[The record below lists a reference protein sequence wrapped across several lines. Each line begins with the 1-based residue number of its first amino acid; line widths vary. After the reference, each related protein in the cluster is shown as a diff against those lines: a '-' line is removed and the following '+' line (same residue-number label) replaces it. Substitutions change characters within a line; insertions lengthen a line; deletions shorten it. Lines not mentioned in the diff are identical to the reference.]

1 MSKYILAGA
10 SELGKNS
17 VEIIEKFNFGS
28 NIVGYMDNDYSKI
41 GKNICSRNIFSI
53 VQTEKLFADKTIQG
67 VIISTSMSDDYK
79 HSIKK
84 QLEQHGIK
92 YWFIPPI
99 NYLTEECKK
108 ASCMEDII
116 FDENNMEY
124 INVVQIMTVD
134 QCNMNC
140 SGCSHFSCLVDK
152 EKEYDKDKFKQ
163 DLIRLK
169 EVIKGVGVF
178 SFVGGE
184 PLLHS
189 NLIQMILDIKDIFK
203 EATISIITNG
213 LLLNNMSE
221 EFWKTVEDN
230 DVFLDVTYYPAMKK
244 MDDVHRVLDY
254 KSVRYK
260 IWPERTV
267 FMKRLNPKGD
277 SDAKTTWDFCRER
290 SCVTMRDG
298 KIATCYMP
306 ITIDYFNEHFGTKI
320 DMLDSIVDLYN
331 PKLTGKELVKKMTSY
346 QNACR
351 YCHEDVPREWS
362 RCSKPNDAVME
373 DWI

>member
-1 MSKYILAGA
+1 MNKYILVGA

-17 VEIIEKFNFGS
+17 MKIIEEFNFGI
-28 NIVGYMDNDYSKI
+28 NILGYMDNDYSKV
-41 GKNICSRNIFSI
+41 GKNLCSKNIFSI
-53 VQTEKLFADKTIQG
+53 VQTEKLFLDKKIQG
-67 VIISTSMSDDYK
+67 VIIPISMSDHYK
-79 HSIKK
+79 HSIKN

-92 YWFIPPI
+92 YWFMPPI
-99 NYLTEECKK
+99 NYLNKECKK
-108 ASCMEDII
+108 ATCIEDIL

-152 EKEYDKDKFKQ
+152 KKEYDKGQFKK

-184 PLLHS
+184 PLLHD
-189 NLIQMILDIKDIFK
+189 NLTEMISDIKDVFE
-203 EATISIITNG
+203 EATITIITNG
-213 LLLNNMSE
+213 LLLNNMTE
-221 EFWKTVEDN
+221 KFWKSVKEN
-230 DVFLDVTYYPAMKK
+230 DVFLDVTYYPAMKR
-244 MDDVHRVLDY
+244 MDEVHKVLDS

-260 IWPERTV
+260 IWPERTI
-267 FMKRLNPKGD
+267 FMNRLNPKGD
-277 SDAKTTWDFCRER
+277 SDPKTTWDFCRER

-306 ITIDYFNEHFGTKI
+306 ITIDYFNEHFGAEI

-331 PKLTGKELVKKMTSY
+331 LKLTGKELVKKMTSY

-351 YCHEDVPREWS
+351 YCHEDVPRKWA
-362 RCSKPNDAVME
+362 RCEKPSDAAIE
-373 DWI
+373 DWM

>member
-1 MSKYILAGA
+1 MNKYILVGA

-17 VEIIEKFNFGS
+17 VQIIEEFNFGI
-28 NIVGYMDNDYSKI
+28 NILGYMDNDYSKV
-41 GKNICSRNIFSI
+41 GKNLCSKNIFSI
-53 VQTEKLFADKTIQG
+53 VQTEKLFLDKKIQG
-67 VIISTSMSDDYK
+67 VIIPISMSDHYK

-92 YWFIPPI
+92 YWFMPPI
-99 NYLTEECKK
+99 NYLNEECKK
-108 ASCMEDII
+108 ATCIEDIL

-152 EKEYDKDKFKQ
+152 EKGYDKGQFKQ

-184 PLLHS
+184 PLLHKD
-189 NLIQMILDIKDIFK
+189 LTEMISDIKNIF
-203 EATISIITNG
+203 EESEITIITNG
-213 LLLNNMSE
+213 LLLNNMNE
-221 EFWKTVEDN
+221 KFWKSVEDN
-230 DVFLDVTYYPAMKK
+230 DVFLDITYYPAMKK
-244 MDDVHRVLDY
+244 MDDVHKNLES

-260 IWPERTV
+260 IWPERTI

-277 SDAKTTWDFCRER
+277 SNPQTTWDFCRER

-306 ITIDYFNEHFGTKI
+306 ITIDYFNTHFGTKI

-351 YCHEDVPREWS
+351 YCHEDVPREWA
-362 RCSKPNDAVME
+362 RCAKPNDAVME

>member
-1 MSKYILAGA
+1 MSKYILVGA

-17 VEIIEKFNFGS
+17 TEIIEKFNFGS

-41 GKNICSRNIFSI
+41 GKNLCSRNIFSI
-53 VQTEKLFADKTIQG
+53 VQTEKLFIDKKING
-67 VIISTSMSDDYK
+67 VIIPLSMSDHYK
-79 HSIKK
+79 HSIKN

-92 YWFIPPI
+92 YWFMPPI
-99 NYLTEECKK
+99 NYLAEVCKK
-108 ASCMEDII
+108 ATSIEDIV

-152 EKEYDKDKFKQ
+152 KKEYDKDQFKQ

-169 EVIKGVGVF
+169 EVIKGVGIF

-184 PLLHS
+184 PLLHD
-189 NLIQMILDIKDIFK
+189 NLTEMISDIKDIFE
-203 EATISIITNG
+203 EATITIITNG
-213 LLLNNMSE
+213 LLLNNMTE
-221 EFWKTVEDN
+221 KFWKSVKEN
-230 DVFLDVTYYPAMKK
+230 DVFLDVTYYPAMKR
-244 MDDVHRVLDY
+244 MDEVHKVLDS
-254 KSVRYK
+254 KSIRYK
-260 IWPERTV
+260 IWPERTI
-267 FMKRLNPKGD
+267 FMNRLNPKGD
-277 SDAKTTWDFCRER
+277 SDPKTTWDFCRER

-306 ITIDYFNEHFGTKI
+306 ITIDYFNEHFGTEI

-351 YCHEDVPREWS
+351 YCHEDVPRKWS
-362 RCSKPNDAVME
+362 RCEKPSDAAIE
-373 DWI
+373 DWM

>member
-1 MSKYILAGA
+1 MNKYILVGA

-17 VEIIEKFNFGS
+17 MKIIEEFNFGI
-28 NIVGYMDNDYSKI
+28 NILGYMDNDYSKV
-41 GKNICSRNIFSI
+41 GKNLCSKNIFSI
-53 VQTEKLFADKTIQG
+53 VQTEKLFLDKKIQG
-67 VIISTSMSDDYK
+67 VIIPISMSDHYK
-79 HSIKK
+79 HSIKN

-92 YWFIPPI
+92 YWFMPPI
-99 NYLTEECKK
+99 NYLNKECKK
-108 ASCMEDII
+108 ATCIEDIL

-152 EKEYDKDKFKQ
+152 KKEYDKGQFKQ

-184 PLLHS
+184 PLLHD
-189 NLIQMILDIKDIFK
+189 NLTEMISDIKDVFE
-203 EATISIITNG
+203 EATITIITNG
-213 LLLNNMSE
+213 LLLNNMTE
-221 EFWKTVEDN
+221 KFWKSVKEN
-230 DVFLDVTYYPAMKK
+230 DVFLDVTYYPAMKR
-244 MDDVHRVLDY
+244 MDEVHKVLDS

-260 IWPERTV
+260 IWPERTI
-267 FMKRLNPKGD
+267 FMNRLNPKGD
-277 SDAKTTWDFCRER
+277 SDPKTTWDFCRER

-306 ITIDYFNEHFGTKI
+306 ITIDYFNEHFGTEI

-331 PKLTGKELVKKMTSY
+331 LKLTGKELVKKMTSY

-351 YCHEDVPREWS
+351 YCHEDVPRKWA
-362 RCSKPNDAVME
+362 RCEKPSDAAIE
-373 DWI
+373 DWM

>member
-1 MSKYILAGA
+1 
-10 SELGKNS
+10 
-17 VEIIEKFNFGS
+17 
-28 NIVGYMDNDYSKI
+28 
-41 GKNICSRNIFSI
+41 
-53 VQTEKLFADKTIQG
+53 
-67 VIISTSMSDDYK
+67 MSDDYK